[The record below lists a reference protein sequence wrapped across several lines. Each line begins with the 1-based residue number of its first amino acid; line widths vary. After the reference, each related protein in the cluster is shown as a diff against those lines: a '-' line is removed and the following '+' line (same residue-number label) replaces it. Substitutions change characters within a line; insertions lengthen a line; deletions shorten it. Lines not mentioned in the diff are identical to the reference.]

1 MKLSISDNDMSKP
14 VHPGAKEVEEEQ
26 EDMSP
31 KHRAPNHEQLTLMV
45 TMVTILIMLHNDS

>member
-45 TMVTILIMLHNDS
+45 TMVTILIMLHNAS